1 MYTNVLKFQQNLK
14 SIVSSID
21 TVALLSWLKRF
32 FMEESL
38 SLEIPKRREHLVWT
52 ETVLFTVVT
61 VAAFFG
67 NLSVCFAVYR
77 NQRLRT
83 LANMFVVALA
93 VSDILIS
100 ICCMPF
106 SVATLIR
113 GRWVFGG
120 NVCRFQGFAMFTCA
134 MASLNTMG
142 IIAISRYF
150 CVVKPQK
157 YIVLFTKK
165 RILMYIGLVWCTAF
179 VGSVPPH
186 LFRNG
191 GYKFQ
196 PAKAM
201 CMYTFE
207 TNIAYTVFIE
217 CVFISTPLAI
227 ITFCYAK
234 VFYTV
239 SRSNQVFSQENNP
252 QQLRANVEEAKVTKT
267 LATVMAGFA
276 FCWLPIGIMD
286 YIDAARGEPTLPRQA
301 YLTYSFLAY
310 LSSTINPLIYGATNR
325 HFRREYKAM
334 VKKLLCFQSRRRTG
348 VSEVVSETEDRR
360 NRRVQTTTAYL

>member
-1 MYTNVLKFQQNLK
+1 MTSDRIMDQ
-14 SIVSSID
+14 SI
-21 TVALLSWLKRF
+21 F
-32 FMEESL
+32 
-38 SLEIPKRREHLVWT
+38 LELPVRTERTILT
-52 ETVLFTVVT
+52 ETGLYAVMN

-67 NLSVCFAVYR
+67 NISVCYAVYR

-106 SVATLIR
+106 SVVTLIR
-113 GRWVFGG
+113 GRWIFGG

-157 YIVLFTKK
+157 YIVLFNKQ
-165 RILMYIGLVWCTAF
+165 RISLYICLVWCAAL
-179 VGSVPPH
+179 VGSVPPL
-186 LFRNG
+186 LFKNG

-201 CMYTFE
+201 CMYTFD
-207 TNIAYTVFIE
+207 TNIAYTIFIE
-217 CVFISTPLAI
+217 CVFIFTPLAI
-227 ITFCYAK
+227 ITVCYTR
-234 VFYTV
+234 VFFTV
-239 SRSNQVFSQENNP
+239 SRSNQVFSHENNP

-267 LATVMAGFA
+267 LAAVMAGFA
-276 FCWLPIGIMD
+276 FCWLPISVMD

-301 YLTYSFLAY
+301 YFTYGFLGY
-310 LSSTINPLIYGATNR
+310 LSSTINPFIYGVTNK
-325 HFRREYKAM
+325 HFRQEYKAIL
-334 VKKLLCFQSRRRTG
+334 KKLFTCRRWE
-348 VSEVVSETEDRR
+348 SS
-360 NRRVQTTTAYL
+360 

>member
-1 MYTNVLKFQQNLK
+1 MTSDRTMDQ
-14 SIVSSID
+14 SI
-21 TVALLSWLKRF
+21 
-32 FMEESL
+32 
-38 SLEIPKRREHLVWT
+38 SLELPVRTERTILT
-52 ETVLFTVVT
+52 ETGLYAVMN

-67 NLSVCFAVYR
+67 NLSVCYAVYR

-83 LANMFVVALA
+83 LANMFVVALS

-113 GRWVFGG
+113 GRWIFGG
-120 NVCRFQGFAMFTCA
+120 KVCRFQGFAMFTCA

-157 YIVLFTKK
+157 YIVLFTKI

-179 VGSVPPH
+179 VGSVPPL
-186 LFRNG
+186 LFKNG

-201 CMYTFE
+201 CMYTFD

-217 CVFISTPLAI
+217 CVFISTPLTI

-267 LATVMAGFA
+267 LAAVMAGFA
-276 FCWLPIGIMD
+276 FCWLPIAVMD

-301 YLTYSFLAY
+301 YLTYGFLGY
-310 LSSTINPLIYGATNR
+310 LSSTINPFIYGATNK
-325 HFRREYKAM
+325 HFRQEYKAIIR
-334 VKKLLCFQSRRRTG
+334 KLFACQRCERS
-348 VSEVVSETEDRR
+348 
-360 NRRVQTTTAYL
+360 